1 MPQIR
6 TLKDLDNGNK
16 LGDTPANYYPSSR
29 TDLEEQL
36 SCAKKD
42 REVAIYWGSQFADNY
57 DVLDR
62 EKKRMQDDLDKSK
75 NENEKLSDRVH
86 QLGEEIRQLH
96 LEKNELMLQITRK
109 DISLAD
115 AKSKFSIKSEE
126 MQAFQ
131 SKTKE
136 EIQALQSRVKELEQ
150 DVSLAQDDLS
160 EMESLK
166 RKLELENVEVTS
178 KNIGLSLAKDDL
190 EDSLT
195 EKKDELAQIKDDL
208 VIARKALIEK
218 ESLLQEAVLKGPA
231 NDRLAEQISQTSS
244 ESEVLG
250 GVSRLEKDN
259 GITSPETTSVSPY
272 SLFFQHAIIFV
283 IVLLIIYFLWRI
295 FSRLYS
301 SNSPYNEEKNIPNY
315 KIPLNRNQSYAFPI
329 RYAEEPKDRT
339 TPYETLPYGYG

>member
-16 LGDTPANYYPSSR
+16 LGDTPANYYSPSR
-29 TDLEEQL
+29 TELEEQL

-62 EKKRMQDDLDKSK
+62 EKKHIQDDFDKSK

-96 LEKNELMLQITRK
+96 SEKNELMLQITRK

-115 AKSKFSIKSEE
+115 VESRFTIKSEE
-126 MQAFQ
+126 MQALQ
-131 SKTKE
+131 SKMKE
-136 EIQALQSRVKELEQ
+136 EIQALQSKVKELEQ

-218 ESLLQEAVLKGPA
+218 GSLLQEA
-231 NDRLAEQISQTSS
+231 NDRLAEQIPKTSS
-244 ESEVLG
+244 EPEQILKESHNGVIG
-250 GVSRLEKDN
+250 GFSGLEKGN
-259 GITSPETTSVSPY
+259 EITSPEITSESSY
-272 SLFFQHAIIFV
+272 SLFFQHAIIFI
-283 IVLLIIYFLWRI
+283 IVLLIIYILRCI
-295 FSRLYS
+295 FSHLYS
-301 SNSPYNEEKNIPNY
+301 SYNKEKNIPNY
-315 KIPLNRNQSYAFPI
+315 KIPLNRNQGYAFPI
-329 RYAEEPKDRT
+329 RHAKEPKDRT
-339 TPYETLPYGYG
+339 ASYETLPYGYG

>member
-1 MPQIR
+1 M
-6 TLKDLDNGNK
+6 
-16 LGDTPANYYPSSR
+16 
-29 TDLEEQL
+29 
-36 SCAKKD
+36 
-42 REVAIYWGSQFADNY
+42 
-57 DVLDR
+57 
-62 EKKRMQDDLDKSK
+62 
-75 NENEKLSDRVH
+75 H

-96 LEKNELMLQITRK
+96 SKKNELILQITCK

-115 AKSKFSIKSEE
+115 AESKFSIKSEE

-178 KNIGLSLAKDDL
+178 KNIGLSLAKNDL

-208 VIARKALIEK
+208 VIAQKALIEK
-218 ESLLQEAVLKGPA
+218 DSLLQKA

-250 GVSRLEKDN
+250 GDKGLEKDN
-259 GITSPETTSVSPY
+259 EITSPKTTSVSPNF
-272 SLFFQHAIIFV
+272 SFFQYAIIFV
-283 IVLLIIYFLWRI
+283 VVLLIIYFIWCI
-295 FSRLYS
+295 FSHLYS
-301 SNSPYNEEKNIPNY
+301 SNNEEKNIPNY
-315 KIPLNRNQSYAFPI
+315 KIPLNRNYSYGFPI

-339 TPYETLPYGYG
+339 TSYETSSFRYG